1 MGWITQVASIP
12 EVPPL
17 TKGFTV
23 GHTPMDLAFFSS
35 PILGFER
42 MSGLGAQKGERE
54 RAREER
60 WFFFFSESMGEKE
73 EAIYCYI
80 ERKENPFSFSL
91 TLCFFLSPKCE
102 GKLVYL
108 NFC

>member
-54 RAREER
+54 REQGKRGG
-60 WFFFFSESMGEKE
+60 FFVQRVW
-73 EAIYCYI
+73 
-80 ERKENPFSFSL
+80 ERKRRQ
-91 TLCFFLSPKCE
+91 
-102 GKLVYL
+102 YIAI
-108 NFC
+108 

>member
-1 MGWITQVASIP
+1 MIISMGWITQVASIP

-54 RAREER
+54 SKRRKVV
-60 WFFFFSESMGEKE
+60 FFFFQRVW
-73 EAIYCYI
+73 
-80 ERKENPFSFSL
+80 ERKRRQ
-91 TLCFFLSPKCE
+91 
-102 GKLVYL
+102 YIAI
-108 NFC
+108 

>member
-1 MGWITQVASIP
+1 MIISMGWITQVASIP

-60 WFFFFSESMGEKE
+60 WFFFFREYGR
-73 EAIYCYI
+73 
-80 ERKENPFSFSL
+80 ERGGNILLYRKKGKPFLFL
-91 TLCFFLSPKCE
+91 AHTLFLSLPQ
-102 GKLVYL
+102 V
-108 NFC
+108 

>member
-1 MGWITQVASIP
+1 MIISMGWITQVASIP

-54 RAREER
+54 SKGRKVV
-60 WFFFFSESMGEKE
+60 FFFQRVW
-73 EAIYCYI
+73 
-80 ERKENPFSFSL
+80 ERKRRQ
-91 TLCFFLSPKCE
+91 
-102 GKLVYL
+102 YIAI
-108 NFC
+108 

>member
-1 MGWITQVASIP
+1 MGWMTQVASIP

-54 RAREER
+54 SKRRKLV
-60 WFFFFSESMGEKE
+60 FFSESTGEKE

-80 ERKENPFSFSL
+80 EGNENPLSL
-91 TLCFFLSPKCE
+91 SLSLSLSHTLFLS
-102 GKLVYL
+102 LRQV
-108 NFC
+108 

>member
-1 MGWITQVASIP
+1 MGWMTQVASIP
-12 EVPPL
+12 EDPPL

-42 MSGLGAQKGERE
+42 MSGLGAQKGEKE

-60 WFFFFSESMGEKE
+60 WFFFFSHREW
-73 EAIYCYI
+73 
-80 ERKENPFSFSL
+80 ERKRRQ
-91 TLCFFLSPKCE
+91 
-102 GKLVYL
+102 YIAI
-108 NFC
+108 

>member
-54 RAREER
+54 SKGRKVV
-60 WFFFFSESMGEKE
+60 FFFREYGR
-73 EAIYCYI
+73 
-80 ERKENPFSFSL
+80 ERGGNILLYRKKGKPFL
-91 TLCFFLSPKCE
+91 FL
-102 GKLVYL
+102 
-108 NFC
+108 

>member
-1 MGWITQVASIP
+1 MIISMGWITQVASIP

-54 RAREER
+54 QEKKVG
-60 WFFFFSESMGEKE
+60 FFFQRVR
-73 EAIYCYI
+73 
-80 ERKENPFSFSL
+80 ERKRRQ
-91 TLCFFLSPKCE
+91 
-102 GKLVYL
+102 YIAI
-108 NFC
+108 